1 MHFAHFPRIASI
13 FEHVAGVA
21 HGFGQ
26 SGGGPGHSTVMIG
39 ALLAVEDVLLDVVSG
54 SKADLIDE
62 IGRHAESVHEMT
74 RGSVAP
80 ALLHRERI
88 GSTALGHGVALPHA
102 RVTGLERILPMYLR
116 LRSAIPFDAPDGSLV
131 TDVLVLLVPKI
142 ATQEHLDVL
151 AQASQMLSDRSFRD
165 RLHQCK
171 LPLEAKL
178 LFESWPKLPA

>member
-26 SGGGPGHSTVMIG
+26 SGGGPGRSAAMIG
-39 ALLAVEDVLLDVVSG
+39 ALLALEDVLLDVACG

-62 IGRHAESVHEMT
+62 IGRHVESVHEMM

-102 RVTGLERILPMYLR
+102 RVTGLAHILPMYLR
-116 LRSAIPFDAPDGSLV
+116 LKSAIAFDAPDGSLV

-151 AQASQMLSDRSFRD
+151 SQASQMLSDARFREL
-165 RLHQCK
+165 LHQCK
-171 LPLEAKL
+171 LPLEAKR
-178 LFESWPKLPA
+178 LFEAWPKLPT

>member
-13 FEHVAGVA
+13 FEHVSGVA

-26 SGGGPGHSTVMIG
+26 SGGGPSRSTVMIG
-39 ALLAVEDVLLDVVSG
+39 SLLAIEDVLLDVVSG
-54 SKADLIDE
+54 SKVDLIDE
-62 IGRHAESVHEMT
+62 IGKHVESVHEMM

-116 LRSAIPFDAPDGSLV
+116 LKTAIPFDAPDGGLV
-131 TDVLVLLVPKI
+131 TDVLVLLVPKV

-151 AQASQMLSDRSFRD
+151 AQASQMLSDRSFRE
-165 RLHQCK
+165 RLHECK
-171 LPLEAKL
+171 LPLEAKR
-178 LFESWPKLPA
+178 LFEHWPKLPA